1 MIARKSGQTIGA
13 VVAVWA
19 ALLEHASQDAD
30 RGSVTEFDPEE
41 FDVLIGFEDGTTL
54 AILTAMKDK
63 GLIVDG
69 CIAAWSR
76 RQVQDENAA
85 ERKRLQREREKL
97 EKERLVLEQTRHEL
111 SQKHEENHGMSQGV
125 TECHGMSQGV
135 TECHLD
141 QNRTEKNREEKNIKN
156 TICAERLSAST
167 PEPPEDIPEEP
178 PVELIP
184 LPGVQGEFPV
194 SQVLADELQ
203 RAFPGVNIRAELA
216 KARAWCVTNPTKR
229 KTAKGVPRFLNGW
242 MERAQNSGRSSPGGG
257 AYVSPAQRRLEAN
270 LEAARDFAG
279 VA

>member
-1 MIARKSGQTIGA
+1 MG
-13 VVAVWA
+13 
-19 ALLEHASQDAD
+19 EHK
-30 RGSVTEFDPEE
+30 
-41 FDVLIGFEDGTTL
+41 L
-54 AILTAMKDK
+54 AIVLGIVTVVYILAMIF
-63 GLIVDG
+63 LF
-69 CIAAWSR
+69 WR
-76 RQVQDENAA
+76 Y
-85 ERKRLQREREKL
+85 RKAMGNLSEKLRECREK
-97 EKERLVLEQTRHEL
+97 EERQQEQEQEQEQDL
-111 SQKHEENHGMSQGV
+111 
-125 TECHGMSQGV
+125 
-135 TECHLD
+135 
-141 QNRTEKNREEKNIKN
+141 N
-156 TICAERLSAST
+156 TICAERLSASA

-178 PVELIP
+178 PVEFIP